1 MCNTRFS
8 EKQLLLPLELHE
20 YILELFW
27 DDIEV
32 THIGL
37 GRSVTR
43 KCRQVCSRWYAA
55 ARPHLFRNI
64 VIASEKR
71 LAGLASLIREDPSI
85 AQWIRRFSLRGI
97 TMPLHPTGAR
107 QPDDA
112 EEDRD
117 KWLYPF
123 PSCFNAPLPSVRTLD
138 LDGFANV
145 SRRPEDCKAFARW
158 VRDLSIMTSL
168 DRINFDNCEMSSN
181 SATSLMRA
189 FPRLQTLEFH
199 GVDFTRPNIGV
210 LVDTSLGPVCPDSP
224 RTAPSTATET
234 QDSSRNNTLLEE
246 PVQYPLLHPPPRLQ
260 RIHAR
265 NYTNFQLFD
274 FNLLSGFLYPKTL
287 SQSLRVLEI
296 GYHVNTRSLSTFIAG
311 LGTSSILENLR
322 LHVGRHRH
330 PCEYLSILVR
340 RSPLTNQ
347 SKLLIAM

>member
-1 MCNTRFS
+1 MTIMCNTRFS

-123 PSCFNAPLPSVRTLD
+123 PLCFDAPLPSVKLLD
-138 LDGFANV
+138 LDLDLFANV
-145 SRRPEDCKAFARW
+145 SRRPEDCRAFARW
-158 VRDLSIMTSL
+158 VRDLSIMTSI
-168 DRINFDNCEMSSN
+168 DRIHFDNCKMSSN
-181 SATSLMRA
+181 SAIALIRA
-189 FPRLQTLEFH
+189 FPHLKTLKFR

-210 LVDTSLGPVCPDSP
+210 LVDASLEPTHLDSSY
-224 RTAPSTATET
+224 TIQPSTTKT
-234 QDSSRNNTLLEE
+234 HVSSGRNCLLEE
-246 PVQYPLLHPPPRLQ
+246 PVRYPLLHPPPRLQ
-260 RIHAR
+260 SIDAI
-265 NYTNFQLFD
+265 NYTGFQPFD
-274 FNLLSGFLYPKTL
+274 FDILRPCLCSKTL
-287 SQSLRVLEI
+287 SESLRVLRI
-296 GYHVNTRSLSTFIAG
+296 GYHVDIKSLSTFISG
-311 LGTSSILENLR
+311 LGTASPLENLR
-322 LHVGRHRH
+322 LHVGRHQH
-330 PCEYLSILVR
+330 SCKYL
-340 RSPLTNQ
+340 
-347 SKLLIAM
+347 